1 MATETPYQILGVKPA
16 ATADEI
22 RKAYRK
28 LAKQLHP
35 DLNPGK
41 PEAEARFKSV
51 SAAYDLLS
59 DPEKRGRYDRG
70 EIDET
75 GAERPRYSYR
85 PHAEGAEGWRYQ
97 PQGEMDLSDL
107 DDLFAAFGSAGRG
120 RRGRSGAGSG
130 EGLRMRGPDRSFT
143 MTVDFVDAAK
153 GDKKRLSLSPDE
165 WLDVTIPAGIDDG
178 QVLRLRGKGSPGFGG
193 GEPGDALI
201 EVHVAPHPLF
211 RRDGDDIRI
220 ELPVSLAEA
229 VLGARIPVPTVTGPV
244 TMTIPKGSDTGTV
257 LRLRGK
263 GIQRRANPGDQYVT
277 LKVVIGHPDRS
288 GTRRIRREM
297 GAEPCLR
304 STPRDAAAM
313 IALNELFGRVRGLD
327 RQELVHWVE
336 NRWVL
341 PEQHG
346 DTWLFHEVDVARV
359 ELILEIRHEF
369 AIDDEAV
376 PVVLD
381 LLDQVYGLRRQL
393 RRCATRSSRNRTRCR
408 KRSGARCRHRA
419 RGEAVGDIPGSS
431 VAPSAR
437 RPRKRGY
444 REIPVET
451 QLAFNSWRGHQRSPC
466 PELARASTGPRRSLR
481 RAMKAWMAGTSPAKT
496 IKGCNWQSI

>member
-41 PEAEARFKSV
+41 PEAEARFKAV

-120 RRGRSGAGSG
+120 RRGRSGAGSD

-143 MTVDFVDAAK
+143 MNVDFADAAK

-165 WLDVTIPAGIDDG
+165 WLDVTIPAGIEDG
-178 QVLRLRGKGSPGFGG
+178 QILRLRGKGSPGFGG

-201 EVHVAPHPLF
+201 EVHVGSHPLF

-244 TMTIPKGSDTGTV
+244 TMTIPKESDTGTV

-263 GIQRRANPGDQYVT
+263 GIQRSANPGDQYVT
-277 LKVVIGHPDRS
+277 LKVVIGHPTD
-288 GTRRIRREM
+288 
-297 GAEPCLR
+297 P
-304 STPRDAAAM
+304 
-313 IALNELFGRVRGLD
+313 ELSEF
-327 RQELVHWVE
+327 VE
-336 NRWVL
+336 KW
-341 PEQHG
+341 
-346 DTWLFHEVDVARV
+346 
-359 ELILEIRHEF
+359 
-369 AIDDEAV
+369 
-376 PVVLD
+376 
-381 LLDQVYGLRRQL
+381 
-393 RRCATRSSRNRTRCR
+393 
-408 KRSGARCRHRA
+408 
-419 RGEAVGDIPGSS
+419 
-431 VAPSAR
+431 APSH
-437 RPRKRGY
+437 
-444 REIPVET
+444 
-451 QLAFNSWRGHQRSPC
+451 AFD
-466 PELARASTGPRRSLR
+466 PRRGMPPL
-481 RAMKAWMAGTSPAKT
+481 
-496 IKGCNWQSI
+496 